1 MPERSSEDIA
11 AGIEAATAAEPF
23 LMSKAEFYAHLGA
36 QGGTGCGGYS
46 TVEYVDGKRVVG
58 WDYACKD

>member
-1 MPERSSEDIA
+1 MPERSSDEIA
-11 AGIEAATAAEPF
+11 AGIESATAAEPF
-23 LMSKAEFYAHLGA
+23 LMSKAEFVAHLEA

-46 TVEYVDGKRVVG
+46 TVEYVDGKRVVA